1 MITGCCSCMF
11 GAAGLLTVWLD
22 LLAPDATS
30 PNFVCLQV
38 PPDMEQLTYK
48 DVRRWTQANCQLQ
61 RAHGLSCSL
70 HTSCHHEWRHRLSAK
85 AWTCAQLAA
94 RSDQNPLPLAFCG
107 MLRMQVILR

>member
-1 MITGCCSCMF
+1 MLMADCCSCMF

-48 DVRRWTQANCQLQ
+48 DVRRWAQAHCQLQ

-70 HTSCHHEWRHRLSAK
+70 HVSCHHEWRHGLSAK
-85 AWTCAQLAA
+85 GLDMCAVA
-94 RSDQNPLPLAFCG
+94 S
-107 MLRMQVILR
+107 